1 VSHFHSEWRILADYT
16 GTPATSL
23 SAFPR
28 DWDFS
33 TGGGTIRGNFAFLM
47 FTGLGGALL
56 LSGRRARLTRHFVSH
71 SLRR

>member
-1 VSHFHSEWRILADYT
+1 MSHFHAEWRVLADYT
-16 GTPATSL
+16 GAPATSV

-28 DWDFS
+28 DWGFS

-56 LSGRRARLTRHFVSH
+56 LSGRRACLTCHFVSH
-71 SLRR
+71 SPRR